1 MTGEGTDEHDDDV
14 TTIADERLR
23 LVFTAC
29 HPALAPPAR
38 VALTLRYAGGLTTS
52 EIARLFLVSEP
63 TMAAR
68 LTRAK
73 RKIAEAG
80 IPYRV
85 PADADLPERL
95 AGVLA
100 VVYLIF
106 TEGYAPARGPRL
118 VRTELCE
125 EAIRL
130 GRLLLELMPGEPDVQ
145 ALAALMLLQHARRD
159 ARSVGGR
166 LVRLPDQDRALWRR
180 DEIEQGLE
188 LIASAA
194 RRGPGGTY
202 LVQALIA
209 AEHARPAG
217 ADWRAVAALYARLEE
232 LRPSPIVRLNRA
244 VAVAEADGAAAGLR
258 LLEGLD
264 DALAGSHQ
272 LPAARAELLRRLNR
286 MEEARAAYDRALEL
300 AGNEVVRAHLRER
313 RFNAR

>member
-1 MTGEGTDEHDDDV
+1 M
-14 TTIADERLR
+14 
-23 LVFTAC
+23 
-29 HPALAPPAR
+29 
-38 VALTLRYAGGLTTS
+38 
-52 EIARLFLVSEP
+52 
-63 TMAAR
+63 
-68 LTRAK
+68 
-73 RKIAEAG
+73 
-80 IPYRV
+80 
-85 PADADLPERL
+85 
-95 AGVLA
+95 
-100 VVYLIF
+100 
-106 TEGYAPARGPRL
+106 
-118 VRTELCE
+118 
-125 EAIRL
+125 AIRL

-166 LVRLPDQDRALWRR
+166 LLRLPDQDRALWRR

-244 VAVAEADGAAAGLR
+244 VAVAEADGPAAGLR

-300 AGNEVVRAHLRER
+300 AGNEVVRAHLREQ